1 VLGALILQIPRGHR
15 RDETTRTGPPLW
27 VGELALG
34 PIPDATLQGILP
46 QLELTEVRQMV
57 VESVR
62 AEVRRQRVVT
72 PPGALR
78 TLAIDGKCLWRG
90 QRGGGADCQAQGAV
104 RVHRV
109 LRALLTSARPR
120 VFLEHRT
127 LGAEENEIG
136 AFAAF
141 WAQLLQPYGRLSLWE
156 VVTLDAGYGSRK
168 HATLIDA
175 AGDGYGLGRK
185 ENQPDLLREAER
197 L

>member
-1 VLGALILQIPRGHR
+1 MLGALILQIPSGHR
-15 RDETTRTGPPLW
+15 LDETPRTGPPLW

-34 PIPDATLQGILP
+34 PMPDATLQGMLP
-46 QLELTEVRQMV
+46 QRELPEVRQMV

-78 TLAIDGKCLWRG
+78 TLAIDGKWLWRG
-90 QRGGGADCQAQGAV
+90 TRGGGADGQAQGAG
-104 RVHRV
+104 RGHRV
-109 LRALLTSARPR
+109 MRALLTSARPR
-120 VFLEHRT
+120 VVLEHRT

-136 AFAAF
+136 AVAAF
-141 WAQLLQPYGRLSLWE
+141 WAQLLQTSGRLARWE
-156 VVTLDAGYGSRK
+156 VVTLEAGYGSRK

-175 AGDGYGLGRK
+175 AGAGDVLGLK

>member
-1 VLGALILQIPRGHR
+1 
-15 RDETTRTGPPLW
+15 
-27 VGELALG
+27 
-34 PIPDATLQGILP
+34 
-46 QLELTEVRQMV
+46 
-57 VESVR
+57 
-62 AEVRRQRVVT
+62 
-72 PPGALR
+72 
-78 TLAIDGKCLWRG
+78 LAIDGKCLWRG
-90 QRGGGADCQAQGAV
+90 QRGGCADCQAQGAV

-120 VFLEHRT
+120 VFLDHRT